1 MPQSKLSTTKTFKS
15 IDDEL
20 AFHLE
25 KAEDHLIKALMLWT
39 KSKKPERSADY
50 FKKLGR
56 AQEIVTSLF
65 REELVLKRGLRRPR

>member
-1 MPQSKLSTTKTFKS
+1 MPKLVGKDVKSFES
-15 IDDEL
+15 IDEEL

-25 KAEDHLIKALMLWT
+25 KAEDHLIKAIMLFA

-50 FKKLGR
+50 FKRLGR
-56 AQEIVTSLF
+56 AQEVVTALF